1 MKKMMIIMAAV
12 ITAALQ
18 IAVPAY
24 AAEREEIPVE
34 SMGDGLEGS
43 IIDVADL
50 ASSEENNCQLT
61 ITGNLPEHFDA
72 NIYVQLKN
80 DDNGNI
86 YQYTLYAING
96 HSQRGY
102 IPDGDY
108 HMMEASVY
116 GDVNNMFPFKS
127 LEDFSL
133 KKGDVKTI
141 EVSLE
146 NEQDAR
152 KIIDERIQ
160 ENNKQVGNETKKI
173 AKNSIGYFT
182 LSEFYVKFNGAGL
195 GRMAITGVQSSE
207 MCIFVKVTKPGIPG
221 DMVVDISLDDGLT
234 FFQKGVE
241 VPYSG
246 LVNLQGT
253 GLTLVFEVPKEEDI
267 SLVMGRFEEGDSF
280 RAVIH
285 DPRSG
290 VDYTGKNKGKV
301 RLELIDAD
309 PDVSIYDQMVRY
321 EISQIVVDVIK
332 GGSAGEAVVRYSLDG
347 KTFSDEMIVPSSGRW
362 PIVDTSLS
370 ISFYAPSGK
379 LTFDAGDSFIATPYK
394 ESSIRIWVSAAVVIV
409 MFITAALVIYRFFK
423 KQIIPHETYVIHEY
437 RPIKEHKK
445 LNFSHFD

>member
-61 ITGNLPEHFDA
+61 ITGKLPEHFDA
-72 NIYVQLKN
+72 NIYVHLKN

-86 YQYTLYAING
+86 YQYTLYAVNG

-116 GDVNNMFPFKS
+116 GDVNNMFPFI
-127 LEDFSL
+127 LAEDFSI
-133 KKGDVKTI
+133 KKGEVKTI
-141 EVSLE
+141 ELILE
-146 NEQDAR
+146 NEQNAQDVISNR
-152 KIIDERIQ
+152 TKDKD
-160 ENNKQVGNETKKI
+160 KQNETNKEI
-173 AKNSIGYFT
+173 AKNLIGHFT
-182 LSEFYVKFNGAGL
+182 ESDFYVKFNRAGF
-195 GRMAITGVQSSE
+195 GQMAITGSPSSE
-207 MCIFVKVTKPGIPG
+207 MSVFVKVTKPGVPG
-221 DMVVDISLDDGLT
+221 DMTVDISLDDGLSY
-234 FFQKGVE
+234 FQKDVE

-246 LVNLQGT
+246 LVELKGT
-253 GLTLVFEVPKEEDI
+253 GLKLVFEVPKDDDT
-267 SLVMGRFEEGDSF
+267 SQVMGRFEEGDTF

-285 DPRSG
+285 DPKSG

-301 RLELIDAD
+301 KLELVDVD

-321 EISQIVVDVIK
+321 EIPQIVVKVIK
-332 GGSAGEAVVRYSLDG
+332 GGRAGDAVIRYSLDG
-347 KTFSDEMIVPSSGRW
+347 KTFSDEMIVPFSGGWTIR
-362 PIVDTSLS
+362 DTTLS
-370 ISFYAPSGK
+370 ISFYA
-379 LTFDAGDSFIATPYK
+379 LTGDLVFETGDSYIATPYK
-394 ESSIRIWVSAAVVIV
+394 ESNMKIWISVVVV
-409 MFITAALVIYRFFK
+409 MILFITAALAIYHFFK
-423 KQIIPHETYVIHEY
+423 KQIVPQETYVIHEY
-437 RPIKEHKK
+437 KPIRERK
-445 LNFSHFD
+445 N